1 MTGRV
6 LVLGAINVDMVA
18 RTQHRPTG
26 GETVIATGYQRSS
39 GGKGANQAAAAARAG
54 ADVALV
60 AAAGDDEAGIHEL
73 DELRRRAVR
82 TDSVAT
88 IADAPTGIAMIT
100 VTPDGENAI
109 VIVPGANEHLEVGHV
124 DTSMAQAGEPAVLVL
139 QTEINPRLVDRAAS
153 QASASRV
160 VLNNG
165 PWVGLAPSTLR
176 RADPLVVNELEARD
190 ACGLAGA
197 DLPPKN
203 LARRVREVTQARTV
217 LVTLGPVGVS
227 ISANGGDDFVPAL
240 AASTVVD
247 TTGAGDTFVG
257 TLAAHLARGEELT
270 IAVGAAVSAA
280 SEAVTWR
287 GARPPLEGS
296 EATGGN

>member
-6 LVLGAINVDMVA
+6 VVLGAINVDMVA
-18 RTQHRPTG
+18 RTERRPTG

-39 GGKGANQAAAAARAG
+39 GGKGANQAVAAARAG

-60 AAAGDDEAGIHEL
+60 AAAGDDEAGVEQL

-82 TDSVAT
+82 TDSVVS
-88 IADAPTGIAMIT
+88 IGGAPTGVAMIT
-100 VTPDGENAI
+100 VTPDGENSI
-109 VIVPGANEHLEVGHV
+109 VIVPGANGHLDVGHV
-124 DTSMAQAGEPAVLVL
+124 DTSMAQGGAPAVLVL
-139 QTEINPRLVDRAAS
+139 QTEITARLVDRAAS
-153 QASASRV
+153 RASASRV
-160 VLNNG
+160 ILNNG
-165 PWVGLAPSTLR
+165 PWVGLAPSTLH
-176 RADPLVVNELEARD
+176 RADPLVVNEHEARD
-190 ACGLAGA
+190 ACGLAGT
-197 DLPPKN
+197 DLPPKD

-217 LVTLGPVGVS
+217 LVTLGAAGVS
-227 ISANGGDDFVPAL
+227 ISTSGGDDFVPAP
-240 AASTVVD
+240 AASTVED

-296 EATGGN
+296 ETTGGD

>member
-6 LVLGAINVDMVA
+6 LVLGAVNVDMVA
-18 RTQHRPTG
+18 RTEHRPAG

-60 AAAGDDEAGIHEL
+60 AAVGDDEAGVEQL
-73 DELRRRAVR
+73 AELRHRGVR

-88 IADAPTGIAMIT
+88 IAGAPTGVAMIT

-109 VIVPGANEHLEVGHV
+109 VIVPGANEHLDVGHV
-124 DTSMAQAGEPAVLVL
+124 DTSMAQADEPAVLVL
-139 QTEINPRLVDRAAS
+139 QTEINARLVDRAAS
-153 QASASRV
+153 QTSASRV

-176 RADPLVVNELEARD
+176 RADPLVVNEVEARD
-190 ACGLAGA
+190 ACGQAGA
-197 DLPPKN
+197 NLPAKD
-203 LARRVREVTQARTV
+203 LARGVREVTQARTV
-217 LVTLGPVGVS
+217 LVTLGSAGVS
-227 ISANGGDDFVPAL
+227 ISSSVGDDFVAAL
-240 AASTVVD
+240 PASTVVD

-257 TLAAHLARGEELT
+257 TLAAYLARGEELT

-296 EATGGN
+296 EAIGGD

>member
-1 MTGRV
+1 MTERV

-18 RTQHRPTG
+18 GLEHRPAG
-26 GETVIATGYQRSS
+26 GETVIATRYQRSS

-60 AAAGDDEAGIHEL
+60 GAVGDDGAGVGQLE
-73 DELRRRAVR
+73 ELRRRGVD

-88 IADAPTGIAMIT
+88 IAGAPTGMAMIT

-109 VIVPGANEHLEVGHV
+109 VIVPGANEHLDESHV
-124 DTSMAQAGEPAVLVL
+124 DTSMTQAGEPVVLLL
-139 QTEINPRLVDRAAS
+139 QTEITSPLIDRAAS
-153 QASASRV
+153 RSPPSRV
-160 VLNNG
+160 GLNNG
-165 PWVGLAPSTLR
+165 PWVGLAPRTLR
-176 RADPLVVNELEARD
+176 RADPLVVNEHEARD
-190 ACGLAGA
+190 ACGSTGTDLALK
-197 DLPPKN
+197 D

-217 LVTLGPVGVS
+217 LVTLGAAGVS
-227 ISANGGDDFVPAL
+227 ISTNRGDDFVPAL

-257 TLAAHLARGEELT
+257 TLAAHLARGEVLT
-270 IAVGAAVSAA
+270 IAVEAAVSAA

-296 EATGGN
+296 QAIEGD